1 MRKGNADFPVSYP
14 SPSIPSQLRL
24 DVSISTQRLRL
35 WDGFRLVKEWAVSTS
50 KFGIGFTEGS
60 NKTPLGAFLVSEKHG
75 AGAALQTIF
84 KARKPV
90 GSWPEN
96 GAPGEDLVLTRILRL
111 SGAED
116 RNANTFDRYIYIHG
130 TNDENRIGQRSSHGC
145 VRMRNPEIVELFDL
159 VPEGTPVWIGE

>member
-1 MRKGNADFPVSYP
+1 MRVVDSDPPVSSP

-50 KFGIGFTEGS
+50 KFGIGFAEGS
-60 NKTPLGAFLVSEKHG
+60 NKTPLGAFFVSEKHG